1 MDKRLLTGLS
11 IVILMFSILW
21 WARRDVAPP
30 CLNADEV
37 AYAYNAY
44 SLMKTGSDEHGNFMP
59 LRLVSFND
67 FKMPL
72 YSYTLIPFFWA
83 FGTGDEVI
91 RLPNYFISI
100 LSLVGLFL
108 LTRQLTKSIT
118 TSTVVGLILASTPWF
133 LFLSRQAHESIL
145 VMLFAVWGI
154 YFAQRFKTELSAR
167 DALLSLACGVLA
179 SFSYHTGR
187 LVVLL
192 ITGYLFYLLFLRYR
206 SKKIPGSVFALW
218 SSGMVLI
225 GLCLLGIE
233 GIYGAARVQSLFLT
247 SSIGFSLKINSLI
260 QAFPVRIIF
269 NKLTVGLYE
278 FLNHYVNHFSFPF
291 FNGSLEDNVRFGYPD
306 IHALSFVFFVM
317 AFVGIVTRLQK
328 KPQTTDI
335 FLCIFLFTA
344 PLLSAMTWTQP
355 SFGRSHLMLLPLVY
369 FSGMGLVWS
378 VQRLKKHYVGWIILT
393 GLTGI
398 VLLEYIFGYSVMYW
412 VYPKQAHV
420 IRSWQCGYKELL
432 TTFKSDIDQ
441 KKHVYMTARHGQPY
455 IYYLWYLKYDPS
467 TYQKNASY
475 TEADE
480 YGFSQVERFDKYVFN
495 LPASKD
501 DPDTLYIGY
510 PDEMS
515 DVVSQS
521 KEIKLGTES
530 IFIIH
535 DPAKN

>member
-1 MDKRLLTGLS
+1 MTRKKLLVGLG
-11 IVILMFSILW
+11 IVLVVFSALW
-21 WARRDVAPP
+21 WFRSSVTPP

-44 SLMKTGSDEHGNFMP
+44 SIMKTGHDEHGNFLP

-67 FKMPL
+67 FKMPM
-72 YSYTLIPFFWA
+72 YSYVLIPFFWI
-83 FGTGDEVI
+83 FGTADEVI
-91 RLPNYFISI
+91 RLPNYLISV
-100 LSLVGLFL
+100 SMLVGLFL
-108 LTRQLTKSIT
+108 LARRLTRSIV
-118 TSTVVGLILASTPWF
+118 TSTVVGVILASSPWF
-133 LFLSRQAHESIL
+133 LFLSRQAHESLL

-154 YFAQRFKTELSAR
+154 YFADRYRSSYHAK
-167 DALLSLACGVLA
+167 DAFASFLCGVLA
-179 SFSYHTGR
+179 AFSYHTGR
-187 LVVLL
+187 LVVLS
-192 ITGYLFYLLFLRYR
+192 IAGYISYLTFVRYRTKGVSGRVFTLWLSGMALVGLFLL
-206 SKKIPGSVFALW
+206 SID
-218 SSGMVLI
+218 
-225 GLCLLGIE
+225 

-247 SSIGFSLKINSLI
+247 SSIGFSLKINALI
-260 QAFPVRIIF
+260 QSFPVRVIF

-306 IHALSFVFFVM
+306 IHALSFAFFVM
-317 AFVGIVTRLQK
+317 ALVGIVIRLQK

-369 FSGMGLVWS
+369 FSGVGLVWS
-378 VQRLKKHYVGWIILT
+378 VERLKKHYVGWIILI

-432 TTFKSDIDQ
+432 TTYGDDMSQ
-441 KKHVYMTARHGQPY
+441 KKSVYMTARHGQPY
-455 IYYLWYLKYDPS
+455 IYYLWHLKYDPA

-475 TEADE
+475 TDADE
-480 YGFSQVERFDKYVFN
+480 YGFSQVESFDKYNFS
-495 LPASKD
+495 LSASKD
-501 DPDTLYIGY
+501 DPDSLYIGY

-530 IFIIH
+530 IFMIH
-535 DPAKN
+535 DPAE